1 MYENISTVRLT
12 SPASMVRGN
21 CGRNENSISLK
32 SIDFNI
38 LTNILFY
45 KNNFKT
51 SNLNVRKKHGINTEQ
66 NVPHITFVGTTG
78 YYVVLR
84 DNPA

>member
-12 SPASMVRGN
+12 SPAAMVRGN

-32 SIDFNI
+32 SIDSNI
-38 LTNILFY
+38 LTNIFFY

-51 SNLNVRKKHGINTEQ
+51 SNLTVRKKHGINTGQ
-66 NVPHITFVGTTG
+66 NVPRITFVGTTG